1 MMIEMSRALVIAL
14 LMSSFAMPVA
24 SGHGANDFS
33 IIMRGSSIQPGVA
46 EVMQNDSVTFY
57 NVADTNRTIRVDL
70 DGDGE
75 YDSRCETEASNSS
88 SIKDE
93 CSIILDWSNWPAGRY
108 YVDIF
113 ENGTLW
119 NKLSLIVTH
128 DYHEE
133 GGPPT
138 GYSFNSE
145 DTGDEG
151 STGTND
157 GLLAI
162 SVMLML
168 VFLVVVNRLMGVDE

>member
-1 MMIEMSRALVIAL
+1 MMIEMSRALLVAL
-14 LMSSFAMPVA
+14 LLSATLVPMA
-24 SGHGANDFS
+24 SAHGANDFS

-46 EVMQNDSVTFY
+46 EVMQNDSITFY

-75 YDSRCETEASNSS
+75 YDSRCETEAANSS

-93 CSIILDWSNWPAGRY
+93 CSIILDWDNWPAGRY

-119 NKLSLIVTH
+119 KTLSLIVTH

-133 GGPPT
+133 EGPPT

-145 DTGDEG
+145 DTEDGDSLG
-151 STGTND
+151 RND
-157 GLLAI
+157 GLIAM
-162 SVMLML
+162 SVMLIL

>member
-1 MMIEMSRALVIAL
+1 MMIEMSRALFVAL
-14 LMSSFAMPVA
+14 LLSTTLVPMA
-24 SGHGANDFS
+24 SAHGANDFS

-46 EVMQNDSVTFY
+46 EVMQNDSITFY
-57 NVADTNRTIRVDL
+57 NVADTNRTIRVDR

-75 YDSRCETEASNSS
+75 YDSRCETEATNSS

-93 CSIILDWSNWPAGRY
+93 CSIILDWDNWPAGRY

-119 NKLSLIVTH
+119 KTLSLIVTH

-133 GGPPT
+133 EGPPT

-145 DTGDEG
+145 DTENDD
-151 STGTND
+151 STGIND
-157 GLLAI
+157 GLLAM
-162 SVMLML
+162 SVMLIL
-168 VFLVVVNRLMGVDE
+168 VFLVVVNKLMGVDD

>member
-1 MMIEMSRALVIAL
+1 MMIEMRRALLVAL
-14 LMSSFAMPVA
+14 LLSATLVPMA
-24 SGHGANDFS
+24 SAHGANDFS

-46 EVMQNDSVTFY
+46 EVMQNDSITFY
-57 NVADTNRTIRVDL
+57 NVAETNRTIRVDL

-75 YDSRCETEASNSS
+75 YDSRCETEAANSS

-93 CSIILDWSNWPAGRY
+93 CSIILDWDNWPAGRY

-119 NKLSLIVTH
+119 KTLSLIVTH

-133 GGPPT
+133 EGPPT
-138 GYSFNSE
+138 GYSFNSGE
-145 DTGDEG
+145 SEGD

-157 GLLAI
+157 GLLAMT
-162 SVMLML
+162 VMLIL